1 MAEAAEEPIQLP
13 NRAARRSAAR
23 IKKPKAEVTLRAY
36 KFQII
41 AIVQVL
47 DPDGNV
53 TAEQTVLGT
62 GDQPITAFG
71 VEGLRKLADTFPK
84 TLLALQNKEG

>member
-1 MAEAAEEPIQLP
+1 MADALEEPTQLP
-13 NRAARRSAAR
+13 NRAARRNAA
-23 IKKPKAEVTLRAY
+23 KKPKAEVTLRAY